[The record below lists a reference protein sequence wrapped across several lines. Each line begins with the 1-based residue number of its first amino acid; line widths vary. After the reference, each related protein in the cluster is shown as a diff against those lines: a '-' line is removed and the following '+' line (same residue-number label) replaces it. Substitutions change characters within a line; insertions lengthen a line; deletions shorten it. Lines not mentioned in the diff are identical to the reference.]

1 LQAESNRGAN
11 GGGMNKGRK
20 WRIKIVVE
28 NKIRGEYK
36 KGTNRG
42 GENE

>member
-1 LQAESNRGAN
+1 
-11 GGGMNKGRK
+11 MNKGRK
-20 WRIKIVVE
+20 WRIQIVVE

-42 GENE
+42 ENWGGE